1 MRNETTNARL
11 RSDAPDAEG
20 DNTMADEPDTLATA
34 RAGGKKSAALR
45 REQAETLDAFRVD
58 LLQRLG
64 NPDPVQRALVESACA
79 LYAVILKRSRLS
91 AAPNHRVNPLALSA
105 ATTGLRTALKELGL
119 LRTTELDDANTP
131 PGGGLADYLAGKTR
145 SEGDDDAGHS

>member
-1 MRNETTNARL
+1 MSE
-11 RSDAPDAEG
+11 
-20 DNTMADEPDTLATA
+20 EPETLASA

-45 REQAETLDAFRVD
+45 REQAETLEAFRSD

-64 NPDPVQRALVESACA
+64 NPDPIQRAIVESACA
-79 LYAVILKRSRLS
+79 LYAAILRRSRLS
-91 AAPNHRVNPLALSA
+91 AAPSQRVNPLALSA

-119 LRTTELDDANTP
+119 LRSTEPDDLNTP

-145 SEGDDDAGHS
+145 SEGGDDAGNTDL